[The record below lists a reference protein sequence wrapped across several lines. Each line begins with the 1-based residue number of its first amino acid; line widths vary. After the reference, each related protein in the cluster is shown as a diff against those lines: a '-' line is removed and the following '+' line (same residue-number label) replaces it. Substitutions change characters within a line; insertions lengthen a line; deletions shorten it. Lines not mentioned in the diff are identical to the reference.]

1 MKKLICALLAVMMLL
16 SLTACGGGTTKTEEK
31 NVPAPDMEAV
41 FASMHA
47 QLPSDAVAFSS
58 EYVFD
63 AYGVKAEDCK
73 QQVVLSYYDGT
84 VTAEIWMIEAVNKT
98 ALKEIKKLADARLES
113 MQDQFQSYDQN
124 AYALTKKAKLFT
136 EGDCLVFFVSE
147 NVDQLM
153 EIYNSAER

>member
-16 SLTACGGGTTKTEEK
+16 SLTACGGETEEK
-31 NVPAPDMEAV
+31 NVAAPNMTDV

-47 QLPSDAVAFSS
+47 QLPEDAVAFSS

-73 QQVVLSYYDGT
+73 QQVVLSYYDGA
-84 VTAEIWMIEAVNKT
+84 VTAEIWMIEAVSKT
-98 ALKEIKKLADARLES
+98 ALKEIKKLAEARLDS
-113 MQDQFQSYDQN
+113 MKDQFQSYDQN
-124 AYALTKKAKLFT
+124 AYTLAKNAKLFT

-153 EIYNSAER
+153 EIYRSAER

>member
-1 MKKLICALLAVMMLL
+1 MKRLICALLAVMMLL
-16 SLTACGGGTTKTEEK
+16 ALTACGESKTEEK
-31 NVPAPDMEAV
+31 NVAAPNMTDV

-47 QLPSDAVAFSS
+47 QLPEDAVAFSS

-84 VTAEIWMIEAVNKT
+84 VTAEIWMIEAVSKT

-153 EIYNSAER
+153 EIYRSAER

>member
-16 SLTACGGGTTKTEEK
+16 SLTACGGGTKTEEK
-31 NVPAPDMEAV
+31 NVPAPNMTDV

-98 ALKEIKKLADARLES
+98 ALKEIKKLAEARLDS
-113 MQDQFQSYDQN
+113 MKDQFQSYDQN

-153 EIYNSAER
+153 EIYKSAER